1 MKENKM
7 SKVYLIGAGPGNEEL
22 ITLKAVRLLKECT
35 AVLYDRLAGEHVLR
49 HLNKECEVFYCG
61 KEPGCHY
68 KTQEEINDMLIK
80 LAKEGHIV
88 GRIKGGDPYVFGR
101 GGEEGEALYKEGIE
115 FEVVPGV
122 TSAISV
128 LSYAGIPI
136 TSRGYSQG
144 FHVFTGMSAD
154 KLNIHWES
162 VAKLTGTLVFLMG
175 LENIEIIMNSL
186 ISAGKDI
193 NTPAAV
199 VMRGTTSKQ
208 RTVIASLKDICSKAR
223 EAGLKSPCI
232 IVVGEVVKLSEV
244 LNWYEKKPLFGVNVC
259 VTRSKAQAAPLKESL
274 LSLGA
279 EVTEINAIEIKPMET
294 SLDSYIDKFHSYDYI
309 VLTSVNAVDNFFD
322 YLVKNKI
329 DVRKLKGKFAVIGP
343 ATERSLLSRGIV
355 AEIIAEEFVG
365 EKLSEK
371 LLKILKASDKVL
383 IPSSKNAREDLAKE
397 LKSTGAIVEVVHIY
411 ESVLGEIYSTKGFEE
426 VDVVLYTSPSIVN
439 NMIKLIGLHKLK
451 TKRAIAI
458 GPITEKELVANGIE
472 CEVSEEHSTRG
483 MLEKLKEIY
492 KK

>member
-1 MKENKM
+1 MG
-7 SKVYLIGAGPGNEEL
+7 KVYLIGAGPGNEEL
-22 ITLKAVRLLKECT
+22 LTLKAVRLLKECT
-35 AVLYDRLAGEHVLR
+35 VVLYDRLAGEHVLKHINR
-49 HLNKECEVFYCG
+49 DCQVFYCG

-68 KTQEEINDMLIK
+68 KTQEEINAMLIK
-80 LAKEGHIV
+80 LANEGHIV

-101 GGEEGEALYKEGIE
+101 GGEEGEALYKEDIE

-175 LENIEIIMNSL
+175 LENIEIIMDRL

-208 RTVIASLKDICSKAR
+208 KTVAGSLENICSKVR

-232 IVVGEVVKLSEV
+232 IVVGEVVKLSQV

-259 VTRSKAQAAPLKESL
+259 VTRSKAQAAPLIESL

-279 EVTEINAIEIKPMET
+279 EVTEINAIEIKPIEA
-294 SLDSYIDKFHSYDYI
+294 SLDSYADRLGTYDYV

-322 YLVKNKI
+322 YLLKNKI
-329 DVRKLKGKFAVIGP
+329 DVRTIKGKFAVIGP
-343 ATERSLLSRGIV
+343 ATERALLARGIV
-355 AEIIAEEFVG
+355 AHIIAEEFVG

-371 LLKILKASDKVL
+371 LKKELSSTDKVL
-383 IPSSKNAREDLAKE
+383 IPSSKTAREDLAIE
-397 LKSTGAIVEVVHIY
+397 LRSVGATVDVVYTY
-411 ESVLGEIYSTKGFEE
+411 ETVSGELNSTKGFDE

-439 NMIKLIGLHKLK
+439 NMIKLVGLDKLK
-451 TKRAIAI
+451 VKKAIAI
-458 GPITEKELVANGIE
+458 GPITEKELISNNIE
-472 CEVSEEHSTRG
+472 CTVSEEHSTAG
-483 MLEKLKEIY
+483 ILEKLKDIY
-492 KK
+492 RK

>member
-1 MKENKM
+1 VKEIKM
-7 SKVYLIGAGPGNEEL
+7 GKVYLVGAGPGNEEL

-35 AVLYDRLAGEHVLR
+35 AVLYDRLAGEHVLN
-49 HLNKECEVFYCG
+49 HINKKCKVFYCG

-101 GGEEGEALYKEGIE
+101 GGEEGEALYNEGIE

-154 KLNIHWES
+154 KLNINWES

-175 LENIEIIMNSL
+175 LENIEIIMDRL
-186 ISAGKDI
+186 ISAGKER

-199 VMRGTTSKQ
+199 IMRGTTSKQ
-208 RTVIASLKDICSKAR
+208 KKVTGTLVDICKKVR

-259 VTRSKAQAAPLKESL
+259 VTRSKAQAAPLKEKL

-279 EVTEINAIEIKPMET
+279 EVTEINAIEIKKVED
-294 SLDSYIDKFHSYDYI
+294 SLDNYVDRLGSYDYV
-309 VLTSVNAVDNFFD
+309 VLTSVNSVDNFFD
-322 YLVKNKI
+322 YLLQKKI
-329 DVRKLKGKFAVIGP
+329 DIRKIKGKFAVIGP
-343 ATERSLLSRGIV
+343 ATEKALLTRGIV
-355 AEIIAEEFVG
+355 ADLVAEEFVG
-365 EKLSEK
+365 EKLSEI
-371 LLKILKASDKVL
+371 ILKELKSKDKVL
-383 IPSSKNAREDLAKE
+383 IPSSKNAREDLGVE
-397 LKSTGAIVEVVHIY
+397 LRSSGAVVDVVHIY
-411 ESVLGEIYSTKGFEE
+411 ESTLGELHGNKSFEE
-426 VDVVLYTSPSIVN
+426 VDVVLYTSPSIVT
-439 NMIKLIGLHKLK
+439 NMIKLVGLKALS
-451 TKRAIAI
+451 TKKAISI
-458 GPITEKELVANGIE
+458 GPITEKELIKNNIE
-472 CEVSEEHSTRG
+472 CIVSEEHSTEG
-483 MLEKLKEIY
+483 MINKLIEIY
-492 KK
+492 MK

>member
-1 MKENKM
+1 MG
-7 SKVYLIGAGPGNEEL
+7 KVYLIGAGPGNEEL

-35 AVLYDRLAGEHVLR
+35 AVLYDRLAGEHVLN
-49 HLNKECEVFYCG
+49 HISKECKVFYCG

-68 KTQEEINDMLIK
+68 KTQEEINSMLIQ
-80 LAKEGHIV
+80 LAKEGHVV

-101 GGEEGEALYKEGIE
+101 GGEEGEALYNEGIE

-175 LENIEIIMNSL
+175 LENIEIIMEKL
-186 ISAGKDI
+186 TTAGKDI

-199 VMRGTTSKQ
+199 VMKGTTAKQ
-208 RTVIASLKDICSKAR
+208 KKVVGTVRDICGKVR

-232 IVVGEVVKLSEV
+232 IVVGEVVKLSDV

-259 VTRSKAQAAPLKESL
+259 VTRSKMQAVPLKEKL
-274 LSLGA
+274 ISLGV
-279 EVTEINAIEIKPMET
+279 EVTEINAIEIKPIKGA
-294 SLDSYIDKFHSYDYI
+294 LDNYIEQLNTYDYV
-309 VLTSVNAVDNFFD
+309 VLTSVNTVNNFFD
-322 YLVKNKI
+322 YLLEKKVDI
-329 DVRKLKGKFAVIGP
+329 REIKGKFAVIGP
-343 ATERSLLSRGIV
+343 ATEKALLVRGIV
-355 AEIIAEEFVG
+355 ASVIAEEFVG

-371 LLKILKASDKVL
+371 LVKLVKAEDRILM
-383 IPSSKNAREDLAKE
+383 PSSKSAREDLSKE
-397 LKSTGAIVEVVHIY
+397 LRSAGAAVDVVHIY
-411 ESVLGEIYSTKGFEE
+411 ETVPGELHGSKSFEE
-426 VDVVLYTSPSIVN
+426 VDVVLYTSPSIVT
-439 NMIKLIGLHKLK
+439 NMINLVGLDALK
-451 TKRAIAI
+451 AKKAVAI
-458 GPITEKELVANGIE
+458 GPITEKELIE
-472 CEVSEEHSTRG
+472 NNIDCIVSEEHSTEG
-483 MLEKLKEIY
+483 MINKLINIY